1 MRQLPMGKLADLW
14 AELSTLEKLEDKE
27 RVQKKINGIE
37 QWCIDNKFGNFKELT
52 DWTKPI
58 KKKKGSGGSY
68 EPFSFKSPDFI
79 YCGHFIKPYKHF
91 CRRCGLDTEGLLT
104 MGGQLLHV

>member
-14 AELSTLEKLEDKE
+14 AELATLEKLEDKE

-52 DWTKPI
+52 DWTKPCS
-58 KKKKGSGGSY
+58 GSAMMIHTRS
-68 EPFSFKSPDFI
+68 KSEKQKR
-79 YCGHFIKPYKHF
+79 G
-91 CRRCGLDTEGLLT
+91 TN
-104 MGGQLLHV
+104 